1 MLDKLKNLNKL
12 RKAQSEIE
20 KEMEQINSSAER
32 DGIKVVVNANNRVVS
47 IEVDGEEDA
56 MLKDLLN
63 NALKD
68 ARKKAE
74 KQMRGRMSELG
85 LGDLL

>member
-20 KEMEQINSSAER
+20 KQMEQIQSTVER
-32 DGIKVVVNANNRVVS
+32 EGIRVTVNANNKIVS
-47 IEVDGEEDA
+47 IDIEGDEDKL
-56 MLKDLLN
+56 LKDLVN
-63 NALKD
+63 EALKD
-68 ARKKAE
+68 AKKKAE
-74 KQMRGRMSELG
+74 KKLRNQMSELG

>member
-32 DGIKVVVNANNRVVS
+32 DGIKVVVNANNKVVT
-47 IEVDGEEDA
+47 IEVEGEEDT
-56 MLKDLLN
+56 MLRDLLN
-63 NALKD
+63 IALKD

-74 KQMRGRMSELG
+74 KQMRGKMSDLG